1 MLRQCDVLNVV
12 EVGATNTQQ
21 DTCDQDC
28 SIVRKACADKKT
40 TVCIDAV
47 TLSGVATD
55 SSGTKRG
62 GGVLTFGS
70 SLETILVRRR
80 WTIVEIPDGRLQVIQ
95 QPSTDRHVQ
104 QPKHQPGSK
113 MFRLRLFADPATK
126 VSDARSWWSSGRKQ
140 WQPWRGGSCQEGS
153 SNPICRDRDC
163 EQLLDRARTHLE
175 AIECTRAS
183 VVAGIEDGTKR
194 LESLKASSKISRRQ
208 FQTRCQSCTGCRHW
222 WPRCSPNLYTPT
234 TWDSPSSKRARLRED
249 CVPFC
254 VEEMQQWV
262 WDRPQDL
269 QGASRPEE
277 VGKIAQLIN
286 PRRQEWHRVRAEYVA
301 FHGGSNGRDLEAPDC
316 RYKSWRFVRGG
327 TRCTGTR
334 EFVSGR
340 RRIWDPGRRSLRRLR
355 SGRSLVVPVEISSE
369 PATQEVLVEARRES
383 CL

>member
-175 AIECTRAS
+175 AIECTGAS

-194 LESLKASSKISRRQ
+194 LESLKASSRITRRQ

-234 TWDSPSSKRARLRED
+234 TVDSPSSKRARLRED

-269 QGASRPEE
+269 QGARRPEE
-277 VGKIAQLIN
+277 VWKNCPVNQ
-286 PRRQEWHRVRAEYVA
+286 
-301 FHGGSNGRDLEAPDC
+301 SKAP
-316 RYKSWRFVRGG
+316 RGG
-327 TRCTGTR
+327 TESKQNRLQSGPVLVCCLPRWVSWKAVRISRRPIADTSRGGLCVEGRVCTGTR
-334 EFVSGR
+334 EFVSGSVAS
-340 RRIWDPGRRSLRRLR
+340 GRRLLRRLR
-355 SGRSLVVPVEISSE
+355 SGRGRGVPG
-369 PATQEVLVEARRES
+369 
-383 CL
+383 